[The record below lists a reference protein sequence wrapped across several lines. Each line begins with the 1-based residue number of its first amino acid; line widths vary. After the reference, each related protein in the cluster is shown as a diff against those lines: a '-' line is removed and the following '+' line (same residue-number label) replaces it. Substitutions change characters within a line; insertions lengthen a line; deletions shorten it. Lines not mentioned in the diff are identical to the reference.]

1 MWVAEF
7 GQSPASFWLADVSE
21 FQAIY
26 TAWTERYKRDFFF
39 SGSLIAALY
48 NVNSKRGSKTLQAK
62 DIFPFLEDKEKPKE
76 AKSTSVLAAKLRGIA
91 AAREE
96 SS

>member
-26 TAWTERYKRDFFF
+26 TAWTERYKRDFFL
-39 SGSLIAALY
+39 GSLIAALY
-48 NVNSKRGSKTLQAK
+48 NVNSKRGSTTLQAK
-62 DIFPFLEDKEKPKE
+62 DIYPFLEDKKKPKE
-76 AKSTSVLAAKLRGIA
+76 AKSTSALAAKLRGIA

>member
-39 SGSLIAALY
+39 SGSLISALY
-48 NVNSKRGSKTLQAK
+48 NINSKRGSKQLQAK
-62 DIFPFLEDKEKPKE
+62 DIFPFLEDKKKLKA
-76 AKSTSVLAAKLRGIA
+76 AKSTSALAAKLRGMA

>member
-7 GQSPASFWLADVSE
+7 AQSPQSFWRADVSE

-26 TAWTERYKRDFFF
+26 TAWTEKHKREFFF
-39 SGSLIAALY
+39 SGSLISALY
-48 NVNSKRGSKTLQAK
+48 NVNAKRGSKVLQAK
-62 DIFPFLEDKEKPKE
+62 DIFPFLEEKKKPKP
-76 AKSTSVLAAKLRGIA
+76 AKSTSALAAKLRGIA